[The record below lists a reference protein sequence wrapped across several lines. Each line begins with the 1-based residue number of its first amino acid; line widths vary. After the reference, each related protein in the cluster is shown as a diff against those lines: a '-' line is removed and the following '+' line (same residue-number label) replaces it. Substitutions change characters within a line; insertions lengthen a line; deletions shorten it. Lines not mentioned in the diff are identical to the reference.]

1 MPSSLPAGPAAE
13 VVRLATGLRL
23 TLATAESLTAGMVCA
38 ALGAVP
44 GASAVLQGGA
54 VTYQNDI
61 KVGVLGVDPAG
72 LAATGAVDADV
83 ARQMA
88 DGARRVF
95 GADLAVSTT
104 GAAGPEPHG
113 GKPVGTVFVAVASA
127 DGTSVQ
133 EYLFDGDRETVRA
146 LACGAAL
153 EQTAAL
159 LRARVWAQ
167 DPGNKM

>member
-1 MPSSLPAGPAAE
+1 MHSSLLTGSAAE
-13 VVRLATGLRL
+13 VVRLATSLRL
-23 TLATAESLTAGMVCA
+23 SLATAESLTAGMVCA

-54 VTYQNDI
+54 VTYQNEI
-61 KVGVLGVDPAG
+61 KVGVLGVDPVG
-72 LAATGAVDADV
+72 LAATGAVHADV

-113 GKPVGTVFVAVASA
+113 GKPVGTVFVALASA
-127 DGTSVQ
+127 AGTTVE

-153 EQTAAL
+153 DQVAAV
-159 LRARVWAQ
+159 LRAQ
-167 DPGNKM
+167 DPGNKI

>member
-1 MPSSLPAGPAAE
+1 MHSPSPSGSAAE
-13 VVRLATGLRL
+13 VVRLATSLEL
-23 TLATAESLTAGMVCA
+23 SLATAESLTAGMVCA

-54 VTYQNDI
+54 VTYQNEI

-72 LAATGAVDADV
+72 LAATGAVDAGV

-127 DGTSVQ
+127 AGTSVE

-146 LACGAAL
+146 LACAAAL
-153 EQTAAL
+153 DQLATL
-159 LRARVWAQ
+159 LRAQ
-167 DPGNKM
+167 DPGNKI

>member
-1 MPSSLPAGPAAE
+1 MHSPLPAGSAAE
-13 VVRLATGLRL
+13 VVRLATDLRL
-23 TLATAESLTAGMVCA
+23 SLATAESLTAGMVCA

-54 VTYQNDI
+54 VTYQNEI
-61 KVGVLGVDPAG
+61 KVGVLGVDPVG

-127 DGTSVQ
+127 AGSSVE
-133 EYLFDGDRETVRA
+133 EYLFDGGREAVRA

-153 EQTAAL
+153 GQLAVL
-159 LRARVWAQ
+159 LRAL
-167 DPGNKM
+167 DSGNKI